1 MLNVPQAQAA
11 LSRAARASSR
21 FGSGTQVS
29 GAGAGMIRTENNFT
43 FSLEGANGDKAIEDA
58 VNRGIRAA
66 APLIKNSAVED
77 AAKLVGK
84 QSRTGSKSFLGIR

>member
-1 MLNVPQAQAA
+1 
-11 LSRAARASSR
+11 
-21 FGSGTQVS
+21 
-29 GAGAGMIRTENNFT
+29 MIRTENNFT